1 MPLGAKPWIL
11 FSQRSWCFIS
21 EKLYKIILD
30 RWRSLYKFLSF
41 ILAWY
46 SNRFRWNAPRGFTKP
61 LFPFHQRS
69 FPSRSRGSLVYND
82 QTIRPVSKPAKEI
95 NSNRTSFVSLIRC
108 SNLSSSVP
116 RCPRGQFFSFSPPS
130 STIFQRLF
138 SNASLGSPI
147 PLLHP
152 SLHQLPLCSR
162 APAISYRNLSC
173 APKHFSENRLARAV
187 AGQSPKCWRSR
198 SSPGEDR
205 STISPTYPARYVCT
219 YICYIC
225 DWKLSSLPYK
235 LNVRVP

>member
-1 MPLGAKPWIL
+1 MNLI
-11 FSQRSWCFIS
+11 FQTIMVFHFREIVQNYS
-21 EKLYKIILD
+21 
-30 RWRSLYKFLSF
+30 RSLEIIIQIPIF
-41 ILAWY
+41 Y
-46 SNRFRWNAPRGFTKP
+46 SCLIFKPVPVKWKPRGFTKP

-116 RCPRGQFFSFSPPS
+116 RCPRGQFFSFSPSS

-187 AGQSPKCWRSR
+187 AGQSPKC
-198 SSPGEDR
+198 
-205 STISPTYPARYVCT
+205 
-219 YICYIC
+219 
-225 DWKLSSLPYK
+225 
-235 LNVRVP
+235 